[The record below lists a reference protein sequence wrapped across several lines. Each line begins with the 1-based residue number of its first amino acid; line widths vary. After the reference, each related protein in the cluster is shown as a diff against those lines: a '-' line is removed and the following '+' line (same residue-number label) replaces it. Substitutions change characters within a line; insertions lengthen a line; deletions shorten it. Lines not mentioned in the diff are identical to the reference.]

1 MNDSVAIL
9 VSIPEYLMIWS
20 LSRIPRVTIESTIKI
35 IRWPTI
41 QPIVLP
47 KAEAKLSWK
56 SPRTIEARFTMLT
69 GLVRDYS
76 TKRNPV
82 YDWDYLF

>member
-9 VSIPEYLMIWS
+9 VSIPEYLMRWS
-20 LSRIPRVTIESTIKI
+20 LSRIPRVTNESTIKI

-47 KAEAKLSWK
+47 KAEAKLSWN

-69 GLVRDYS
+69 GLVIDYS

-82 YDWDYLF
+82 YDWGYLF